1 MINNRINATTM
12 YIKINN
18 MPIHVPDATVRQII
32 RCHKE
37 GWQPV
42 NIASICGTK
51 PAIVHQV
58 LKEKKLL

>member
-1 MINNRINATTM
+1 MHINIDNTPVR
-12 YIKINN
+12 
-18 MPIHVPDATVRQII
+18 VPNDVIRQII

-42 NIASICGTK
+42 NIASICGEK
-51 PAIVHQV
+51 PAVVQQV